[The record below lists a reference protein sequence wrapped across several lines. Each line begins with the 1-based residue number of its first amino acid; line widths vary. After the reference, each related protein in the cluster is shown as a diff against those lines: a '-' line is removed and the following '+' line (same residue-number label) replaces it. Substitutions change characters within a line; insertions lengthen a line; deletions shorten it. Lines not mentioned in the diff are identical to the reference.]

1 MSIFDILME
10 PLDLTDGLDLDT
22 KLNKLNKC
30 IESVGLRTDLLKRYP
45 HMLSGGQRQRVSI
58 ARALMTDPSLL
69 ILDEPTSALD
79 VKSQKTI
86 LKLLRSLNNDKRLT
100 IVLISHDL
108 RIVMETVDRLA
119 VLYKGEIIE
128 TGNPN
133 TIYNKPQRSYTKSL
147 IRSEQDNE
155 K

>member
-1 MSIFDILME
+1 
-10 PLDLTDGLDLDT
+10 
-22 KLNKLNKC
+22 
-30 IESVGLRTDLLKRYP
+30 
-45 HMLSGGQRQRVSI
+45 MLSGGQRQRVSI

-79 VKSQKTI
+79 VQSQKTV
-86 LKLLRSLNNDKRLT
+86 LKLLRSLNKDKRLT
-100 IVLISHDL
+100 TVLISHDL

-128 TGNPN
+128 IGNPN
-133 TIYNKPQRSYTKSL
+133 TIYNNPQRSYTKNL
-147 IRSEQDNE
+147 IRSEHDNE

>member
-1 MSIFDILME
+1 
-10 PLDLTDGLDLDT
+10 
-22 KLNKLNKC
+22 
-30 IESVGLRTDLLKRYP
+30 
-45 HMLSGGQRQRVSI
+45 
-58 ARALMTDPSLL
+58 MTDPSLL

-79 VKSQKTI
+79 VQSQKAV
-86 LKLLRSLNNDKRLT
+86 LKLLRSLNKDKRLT

-133 TIYNKPQRSYTKSL
+133 TIYNNPQRSHTESL

>member
-1 MSIFDILME
+1 
-10 PLDLTDGLDLDT
+10 
-22 KLNKLNKC
+22 
-30 IESVGLRTDLLKRYP
+30 
-45 HMLSGGQRQRVSI
+45 MLSGGQRQRVSI

-128 TGNPN
+128 TGNPS
-133 TIYNKPQRSYTKSL
+133 TIYNNPQRSYTESL

>member
-1 MSIFDILME
+1 
-10 PLDLTDGLDLDT
+10 
-22 KLNKLNKC
+22 
-30 IESVGLRTDLLKRYP
+30 
-45 HMLSGGQRQRVSI
+45 
-58 ARALMTDPSLL
+58 MTDPFLL

-133 TIYNKPQRSYTKSL
+133 TIYNNPQRSYTKSL
-147 IRSEQDNE
+147 IRSEHDNE